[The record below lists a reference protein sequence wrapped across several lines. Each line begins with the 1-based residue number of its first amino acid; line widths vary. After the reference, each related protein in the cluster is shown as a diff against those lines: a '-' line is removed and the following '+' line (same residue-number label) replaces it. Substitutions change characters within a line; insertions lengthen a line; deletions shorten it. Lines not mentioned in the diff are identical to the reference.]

1 MMLVWTYTFSSLLGC
16 GDGSELIDDSI
27 SRKVFDNNFL
37 TICFVIKSSLHR
49 FTVQIEN
56 SYHRLLFRVGGR
68 YSLKALGNEFILQLD
83 SK

>member
-16 GDGSELIDDSI
+16 GDGSELVDDFI

-37 TICFVIKSSLHR
+37 TICFVIKSSLYR

-56 SYHRLLFRVGGR
+56 SYHFTLPSWGQVQ
-68 YSLKALGNEFILQLD
+68 SESTWK
-83 SK
+83 